1 MNDSSLDI
9 PPVKDD
15 KHHSNAQRAAL
26 STEVLLVT
34 GMSGAGKTSA
44 LKNLEDLGYEAVD
57 NIPLTLLPS
66 LASPAQAT
74 LPTPRINRPIAIG
87 VDIRTRDFTS
97 DEVLQQLQD
106 LVNKG
111 EQNVKLIFLDC
122 DDDELQ
128 RRYTETRRRHPL
140 AQDRPVLDGI
150 QQERRVISSLRDRAD
165 VVIDTT
171 GRKQNA
177 LRQILKGY
185 FALED
190 NRELTVFVTSF
201 SFRGGLP
208 READLVFDVR
218 FLRNPYYEED
228 LRALT
233 GLDNEVGDYISKDEG
248 FTVFLNSL
256 KSLLEPLLPRYVAEG
271 KSYLTIAIGCT
282 GGQHRS
288 VFIATQ
294 LAEWLEELKQKVR
307 LGHRELDK

>member
-9 PPVKDD
+9 PPVTDSD
-15 KHHSNAQRAAL
+15 RPSDSHEAAL
-26 STEVLLVT
+26 STQVLLVT
-34 GMSGAGKTSA
+34 GMSGAGKTLA

-66 LASPAQAT
+66 LASPAQAV
-74 LPTPRINRPIAIG
+74 LPTPRVTRPVAIG

-106 LVNKG
+106 LVDKG
-111 EQNVKLIFLDC
+111 EQNVKLVFLDC

-150 QQERRVISSLRDRAD
+150 QQERRLISSLRNRAD

-185 FALED
+185 FALEHD
-190 NRELTVFVTSF
+190 LELTVFVTSF
-201 SFRGGLP
+201 AFRGGLP

-218 FLRNPYYEED
+218 FLRNPYYEEE

-233 GLDNEVGDYISKDEG
+233 GLDTKVGDYISKDEG
-248 FTVFLNSL
+248 FTDFLNSL

-271 KSYLTIAIGCT
+271 KSYLTIAVGCT

-294 LAEWLEELKQKVR
+294 LAGWLEGLKQKVR
-307 LGHRELDK
+307 LGHRELGK

>member
-9 PPVKDD
+9 PPVTDSD
-15 KHHSNAQRAAL
+15 RPSDSHEAAL
-26 STEVLLVT
+26 STQVLLVT
-34 GMSGAGKTSA
+34 GMSGAGKTLA

-66 LASPAQAT
+66 LASPAQAV
-74 LPTPRINRPIAIG
+74 LPTPRVTRPVAIG

-106 LVNKG
+106 LVDKG
-111 EQNVKLIFLDC
+111 EQNVKLLFLDC

-185 FALED
+185 FALEHD
-190 NRELTVFVTSF
+190 LELTVFVTSF
-201 SFRGGLP
+201 AFRGGLP

-218 FLRNPYYEED
+218 FLRNPYYEEE

-233 GLDNEVGDYISKDEG
+233 GLDTKVGDYISKDEG
-248 FTVFLNSL
+248 FTDFLNSL

-271 KSYLTIAIGCT
+271 KSYLTIAVGCT

-294 LAEWLEELKQKVR
+294 LAGWLEGLKQKVR
-307 LGHRELDK
+307 LGHRELGK

>member
-9 PPVKDD
+9 PPVTDSD
-15 KHHSNAQRAAL
+15 RPSDSHEAAL
-26 STEVLLVT
+26 STQVLLVT
-34 GMSGAGKTSA
+34 GMSGAGKTLA

-66 LASPAQAT
+66 LASPAQAV
-74 LPTPRINRPIAIG
+74 LPTPRVTRPVAIG

-106 LVNKG
+106 LVDKG
-111 EQNVKLIFLDC
+111 EQNVKLLFLDC

-165 VVIDTT
+165 VLIDTT

-185 FALED
+185 FALEHD
-190 NRELTVFVTSF
+190 LELTVFVTSF
-201 SFRGGLP
+201 AFRGGLP

-218 FLRNPYYEED
+218 FLRNPYYEEE

-233 GLDNEVGDYISKDEG
+233 GLDTKVGDYISKDEG
-248 FTVFLNSL
+248 FTDFLNSL

-271 KSYLTIAIGCT
+271 KSYLTIAVGCT

-294 LAEWLEELKQKVR
+294 LAGWLEGLKQKVR
-307 LGHRELDK
+307 LGHRELGK

>member
-9 PPVKDD
+9 PPVTDSD
-15 KHHSNAQRAAL
+15 RPSDSHEAAL
-26 STEVLLVT
+26 STQVLLVT
-34 GMSGAGKTSA
+34 GMSGAGKTLA

-57 NIPLTLLPS
+57 NIPLGLLPS
-66 LASPAQAT
+66 LASPAQAV
-74 LPTPRINRPIAIG
+74 LPTPRVTRPVAIG

-106 LVNKG
+106 LVDKG
-111 EQNVKLIFLDC
+111 EQNVKLVFLDC

-150 QQERRVISSLRDRAD
+150 QQERRLISSLRNRAD

-185 FALED
+185 FALEHD
-190 NRELTVFVTSF
+190 LELTVFVTSF
-201 SFRGGLP
+201 AFRGGLP

-218 FLRNPYYEED
+218 FLRNPYYEEE

-233 GLDNEVGDYISKDEG
+233 GLDTKVGDYISKDEG
-248 FTVFLNSL
+248 FTDFLNSL

-271 KSYLTIAIGCT
+271 KSYLTIAVGCT

-294 LAEWLEELKQKVR
+294 LAGWLEGLKQKVR
-307 LGHRELDK
+307 LGHRELGK

>member
-9 PPVKDD
+9 PPVTDSD
-15 KHHSNAQRAAL
+15 RPSDSHEAAL
-26 STEVLLVT
+26 STQVLLVT
-34 GMSGAGKTSA
+34 GMSGAGKTLA

-66 LASPAQAT
+66 LASPAQAV
-74 LPTPRINRPIAIG
+74 LPTPRVTRPVAIG

-106 LVNKG
+106 LVDKG
-111 EQNVKLIFLDC
+111 EQNVKLLFLDC

-185 FALED
+185 FALEHD
-190 NRELTVFVTSF
+190 LELTVFVTSF
-201 SFRGGLP
+201 AFRGGLP

-218 FLRNPYYEED
+218 FLRNPYYEEE

-233 GLDNEVGDYISKDEG
+233 GLDTKVGDYISKDEG
-248 FTVFLNSL
+248 FTDFLNSL
-256 KSLLEPLLPRYVAEG
+256 KSLLEPLLPRYIAEG
-271 KSYLTIAIGCT
+271 KSYLTIAVGCT

-294 LAEWLEELKQKVR
+294 LAGWLEGLKQKVR
-307 LGHRELDK
+307 LGHRELGK

>member
-9 PPVKDD
+9 PLVTDSDRPSDS
-15 KHHSNAQRAAL
+15 HEAAL
-26 STEVLLVT
+26 STQVLLVT
-34 GMSGAGKTSA
+34 GMSGAGKTLA

-66 LASPAQAT
+66 LALPAQAV
-74 LPTPRINRPIAIG
+74 LPTPRVTRPVAIG

-106 LVNKG
+106 LVDKG
-111 EQNVKLIFLDC
+111 EQNVKLLFLDC

-165 VVIDTT
+165 VLIDTT

-177 LRQILKGY
+177 LRQILKGC
-185 FALED
+185 FALEHD
-190 NRELTVFVTSF
+190 LELTVFVTSF
-201 SFRGGLP
+201 AFRGGLP

-218 FLRNPYYEED
+218 FLRNPYYEEE

-233 GLDNEVGDYISKDEG
+233 GLDTKVGDYISKDEG
-248 FTVFLNSL
+248 FTDFLNSL

-271 KSYLTIAIGCT
+271 KSYLTIAVGCT

-294 LAEWLEELKQKVR
+294 LAGWLEGLKQKVR
-307 LGHRELDK
+307 LGHRELGK

>member
-9 PPVKDD
+9 PPVTDSD
-15 KHHSNAQRAAL
+15 RPSDSHEAAL
-26 STEVLLVT
+26 STQVLLVT
-34 GMSGAGKTSA
+34 GMSGAGKTLA

-66 LASPAQAT
+66 LASPAQAV
-74 LPTPRINRPIAIG
+74 LPTPRVTRPVAIG

-106 LVNKG
+106 LVDKG
-111 EQNVKLIFLDC
+111 EQNVKLVFLDC

-165 VVIDTT
+165 VLIDTT

-185 FALED
+185 FALEHD
-190 NRELTVFVTSF
+190 LELTVFVTSF
-201 SFRGGLP
+201 AFRGGLP

-218 FLRNPYYEED
+218 FLRNPYYEEE

-233 GLDNEVGDYISKDEG
+233 GLDTKVGDYISKDEG
-248 FTVFLNSL
+248 FTDFLNSL

-271 KSYLTIAIGCT
+271 KSYLTIAVGCT

-294 LAEWLEELKQKVR
+294 LAGWLEGLKQKVR
-307 LGHRELDK
+307 LDHRELGK